1 MNIDDMISMA
11 FEQGTGMKRSSVT
24 RTKRFRELL
33 AKTQGDNIVTAH
45 ERAEMQYLGERLAD
59 AAFKRL
65 PAKIRKTAV
74 DYQDSVMIESCA
86 NLFVDLGVHTNRLRK
101 HSGTQNDA
109 ISEGVL
115 PRQYSLGLRPA
126 IRPNC
131 LGLSQ
136 AMIGWA
142 RAAGAECALV
152 DVLQLNDVD
161 YCVGMYRGHLLMGAT
176 LQDMPYFSATRRMLR
191 DVQEVATAFAENIRL
206 WANNDRAHHA
216 LYIARKGTLGVVI
229 DPYMHVIYY
238 VKARRRFIAKTRRG
252 LRCNNATKYV
262 KLQAHVGSTFEV
274 NADDTKTILLKFES
288 FVKDYTLD
296 SWFELG
302 EFIDQLADALAMLAR
317 EVIDA
322 SGANELKDTPPL
334 ANASKDAIV
343 GEFMN
348 AGWTSLMNEE
358 ERALLADKTVPID
371 VRYSSV
377 MRRNRTK
384 RRFEQ
389 VVNRLV
395 GLFLE
400 YMYKLQVQEF
410 TLRNVHP
417 LIELNA
423 PEYHLAVMTV
433 NHLAMANDVD
443 ASDLLRHRPFS
454 QSLIR
459 DTLPNVLTS
468 KDIRVKQAHDLSRKR
483 LRGLDYEKIMPEIR
497 TSISLERN

>member
-1 MNIDDMISMA
+1 
-11 FEQGTGMKRSSVT
+11 MKRSSVA
-24 RTKRFRELL
+24 RSARFKELL
-33 AKTQGDNIVTAH
+33 AETQGDSLVTAH

-74 DYQDSVMIESCA
+74 DYQGAAMIESCS
-86 NLFVDLGVHTNRLRK
+86 NLFVDLGVHTNRLK
-101 HSGTQNDA
+101 KQSGTQNDA

-142 RAAGAECALV
+142 RAASAECALV
-152 DVLQLNDVD
+152 DVLQLNDID

-176 LQDMPYFSATRRMLR
+176 LQDIPYFSATRRMLR
-191 DVQEVATAFAENIRL
+191 DVQKVATGFAEGIRL
-206 WANNDRAHHA
+206 WANNDSAHHA

-229 DPYMHVIYY
+229 DPYMRVIYY
-238 VKARRRFIAKTRRG
+238 VQARRRFIAKTRRG
-252 LRCNNATKYV
+252 LRNNATKYI

-288 FVKDYTLD
+288 FVRDYTLD

-302 EFIDQLADALAMLAR
+302 EFIDRLADALAMLAR

-322 SGANELKDTPPL
+322 SGADELKDTPPL

-343 GEFMN
+343 DEFMN
-348 AGWTSLMNEE
+348 AGWSSLMNEE
-358 ERALLADKTVPID
+358 ERALLADETVPID

-410 TLRNVHP
+410 TFRNVHP

-468 KDIRVKQAHDLSRKR
+468 NDIRVKRAYDLSRKR
-483 LRGLDYEKIMPEIR
+483 LRVLEDEKIMPEIR

>member
-1 MNIDDMISMA
+1 
-11 FEQGTGMKRSSVT
+11 
-24 RTKRFRELL
+24 
-33 AKTQGDNIVTAH
+33 
-45 ERAEMQYLGERLAD
+45 
-59 AAFKRL
+59 
-65 PAKIRKTAV
+65 
-74 DYQDSVMIESCA
+74 
-86 NLFVDLGVHTNRLRK
+86 
-101 HSGTQNDA
+101 
-109 ISEGVL
+109 
-115 PRQYSLGLRPA
+115 
-126 IRPNC
+126 
-131 LGLSQ
+131 
-136 AMIGWA
+136 MIGWA
-142 RAAGAECALV
+142 RAAGADCALV
-152 DVLQLNDVD
+152 DVLQLNDID

-176 LQDMPYFSATRRMLR
+176 LQDMPYFSATRRMQR
-191 DVQEVATAFAENIRL
+191 DVQKAATAFAKNIHF

-229 DPYMHVIYY
+229 DPYMCVIYY
-238 VKARRRFIAKTRRG
+238 VKARRRFIAKTRHG
-252 LRCNNATKYV
+252 LRYNATKYI
-262 KLQAHVGSTFEV
+262 KLQAHDGSTFEV
-274 NADDTKTILLKFES
+274 NADDTKRVLLKFEN

-302 EFIDQLADALAMLAR
+302 EFIEKLADALAMLAR

-322 SGANELKDTPPL
+322 CGANELKDTPPL

-395 GLFLE
+395 ELFLE
-400 YMYKLQVQEF
+400 YMYRLQIQEF

-454 QSLIR
+454 QSVIR

-468 KDIRVKQAHDLSRKR
+468 KDIRVKRAYDLSRKR
-483 LRGLDYEKIMPEIR
+483 LRVLEDEKIMPEIR